1 LIEEGSLVIIYFFNL
16 KLLGR
21 IPMKKMLIVFLVL
34 LVAGGMAY
42 AKSYELQKKSGDYT
56 LDIRIDKNP
65 PVVGDNL
72 MELTI
77 KDADGK
83 AVTDAKVA
91 VNYTMPPMPGMAPAN
106 YKTDAVPKEG
116 KYQGTLKFSMS
127 GSWNVEVK
135 ITRADKITP
144 VKFTV
149 DVK

>member
-1 LIEEGSLVIIYFFNL
+1 MKRTLILSLVMCL
-16 KLLGR
+16 
-21 IPMKKMLIVFLVL
+21 
-34 LVAGGMAY
+34 AAGMAF

-77 KDADGK
+77 KDTDGK

-91 VNYTMPPMPGMAPAN
+91 VTYTMPPMSGMAPMN

-116 KYQGTLKFSMS
+116 SYQATLKFSMS
-127 GSWNVEVK
+127 GSWNVEAK
-135 ITRADKITP
+135 IIRAGKTTP
-144 VKFTV
+144 VKFNV

>member
-1 LIEEGSLVIIYFFNL
+1 
-16 KLLGR
+16 
-21 IPMKKMLIVFLVL
+21 MKKALIVFLVFF
-34 LVAGGMAY
+34 VAAGMAY

-77 KDADGK
+77 KDTDGK

-91 VNYTMPPMPGMAPAN
+91 VTYTMPPMSGMAPMN

-116 KYQGTLKFSMS
+116 SYQATLKFSMS
-127 GSWNVEVK
+127 GSWNVEAK
-135 ITRADKITP
+135 IIRAGKTTP
-144 VKFTV
+144 VKFNV

>member
-1 LIEEGSLVIIYFFNL
+1 MKRALILSLVMCL
-16 KLLGR
+16 
-21 IPMKKMLIVFLVL
+21 
-34 LVAGGMAY
+34 AAGMAF
-42 AKSYELQKKSGDYT
+42 AKSYELQKKAGDYA
-56 LDIRIDKNP
+56 LDIRLDKNP

-91 VNYTMPPMPGMAPAN
+91 VNYTMPPMSGMAPMN
-106 YKTDAVPKEG
+106 YKADAVLKGE
-116 KYQGTLKFSMS
+116 KYQSTLKFSMS

-135 ITRADKITP
+135 ITQAGKTTP
-144 VKFTV
+144 VKFNV

>member
-1 LIEEGSLVIIYFFNL
+1 MKRALILSLVMCL
-16 KLLGR
+16 A
-21 IPMKKMLIVFLVL
+21 
-34 LVAGGMAY
+34 AGTAF

-77 KDADGK
+77 KDTDGK

-91 VNYTMPPMPGMAPAN
+91 VTYTMPPMSGMAPMN

-116 KYQGTLKFSMS
+116 SYQATLKFSMS
-127 GSWNVEVK
+127 GSWNVEAK
-135 ITRADKITP
+135 ITRAGKTTP
-144 VKFTV
+144 VKFNV

>member
-1 LIEEGSLVIIYFFNL
+1 
-16 KLLGR
+16 
-21 IPMKKMLIVFLVL
+21 MKKALIVFLVL

-56 LDIRIDKNP
+56 LDIKIDKNP
-65 PVVGDNL
+65 PVAGDNL

-77 KDADGK
+77 KEANGK
-83 AVTDAKVA
+83 SVTDAKVA

-106 YKTDAVPKEG
+106 YKTDAVPKG
-116 KYQGTLKFSMS
+116 DSYQAALKFSMS

-135 ITRADKITP
+135 ITRAGKTTP
-144 VKFTV
+144 VKFNL

>member
-1 LIEEGSLVIIYFFNL
+1 MCL
-16 KLLGR
+16 
-21 IPMKKMLIVFLVL
+21 
-34 LVAGGMAY
+34 AAGMAY

-83 AVTDAKVA
+83 TVTDAKVS
-91 VNYTMPPMPGMAPAN
+91 VTYTMPPMSGMAPMN
-106 YKTDAVPKEG
+106 YKTDAVAKEG
-116 KYQGTLKFSMS
+116 SSYQATLKFSMS
-127 GSWNVEVK
+127 GSWNVEAK
-135 ITRADKITP
+135 ITRAGKTTP
-144 VKFTV
+144 VKFNV

>member
-1 LIEEGSLVIIYFFNL
+1 MCL
-16 KLLGR
+16 
-21 IPMKKMLIVFLVL
+21 
-34 LVAGGMAY
+34 AAGMAA

-56 LDIRIDKNP
+56 LDIRLDKNP

-77 KDADGK
+77 KDTDGK

-91 VNYTMPPMPGMAPAN
+91 VNYTMPPMSGMAPMN
-106 YKTDAVPKEG
+106 YKTDAVLKGE
-116 KYQGTLKFSMS
+116 KYQATLKFSMS

-135 ITRADKITP
+135 ISRADKTTP
-144 VKFTV
+144 VKFNV

>member
-1 LIEEGSLVIIYFFNL
+1 MKRALILTLVMCL
-16 KLLGR
+16 AAG
-21 IPMKKMLIVFLVL
+21 
-34 LVAGGMAY
+34 VAF

-77 KDADGK
+77 KGADGK
-83 AVTDAKVA
+83 DVTDAKVA
-91 VNYTMPPMPGMAPAN
+91 VNYTMPPMSGMAPMS
-106 YKTDAVPKEG
+106 YKADAVLKGE
-116 KYQGTLKFSMS
+116 KYQSTLKFSMS

-135 ITRADKITP
+135 ITQAGKTTP
-144 VKFTV
+144 VKFNV

>member
-1 LIEEGSLVIIYFFNL
+1 
-16 KLLGR
+16 
-21 IPMKKMLIVFLVL
+21 MKKMLIVSLVL
-34 LVAGGMAY
+34 LVAAGMAY

-106 YKTDAVPKEG
+106 YKTDAVLKG
-116 KYQGTLKFSMS
+116 DSYQAALKFSMS

-135 ITRADKITP
+135 ITRAGKTTP
-144 VKFTV
+144 VKFNI